1 MAGERATSELP
12 PEPPA
17 HWPARVQAPPE
28 PAPQGPSRRGGASV
42 IIAGAVVFAL
52 LVTYGLGQA
61 LVHADDP
68 RRRGGPPSLP
78 ETTTTAP
85 VEGLVPLEQAVPALI
100 SFVEEQRGARF
111 DPVPDVTPQEDVEYE
126 ATASSAIDRDI
137 AFARHEV
144 TYEALGVDAGRSD
157 LRAGLKLLASR
168 ATVALYDEASGDVI
182 VRGQTTTPY
191 IRANIVAALTRALDQ
206 QLPPAD
212 SPPVEQYDASFAA
225 DALAAGSA
233 ATVEAAYVSQ
243 LDQADQASYGQ
254 DLRQAQGMRGVSG
267 AGEGA
272 QFIDALPTL
281 VGRQFAFHLL
291 NAGAGSRAVDRA
303 FKAPPTTSEQ
313 VFDTTAYDAKQRPLA
328 VDRYPEPQGRLI
340 DEGRFG
346 MADVVI
352 ALAPNIDLAT
362 EAGSH
367 EWGGGR
373 FQTWVN
379 AGEELCVRARVA
391 GDTDATTARLLTRFQ
406 SWASRVGP
414 GASAVSV
421 PDKALGRAAV
431 EIERCS
437 S

>member
-1 MAGERATSELP
+1 
-12 PEPPA
+12 
-17 HWPARVQAPPE
+17 
-28 PAPQGPSRRGGASV
+28 
-42 IIAGAVVFAL
+42 VFAL

-85 VEGLVPLEQAVPALI
+85 VEGVVPLEQAVPALI
-100 SFVEEQRGARF
+100 SFVEEQRGSRF
-111 DPVPDVTPQEDVEYE
+111 DPVPDVTPQDDVEFE
-126 ATASSAIDRDI
+126 SSASSAIDRDI

-144 TYEALGVDAGRSD
+144 TYEALGVDAADGD

-168 ATVALYDEASGDVI
+168 ASVALYDSASGDVI
-182 VRGQTTTPY
+182 VRGEMTTPY
-191 IRANIVAALTRALDQ
+191 IRGNIVNALTRALDQ

-225 DALAAGSA
+225 EALAAGSA
-233 ATVEAAYVSQ
+233 ATVQAAYVSQ
-243 LDQADQASYGQ
+243 LNQADQTSYAQ
-254 DLRQAQGMRGVSG
+254 DLRQIEGMRGVSG
-267 AGEGA
+267 AGQGA

-291 NAGAGSRAVDRA
+291 NASAGPRAVDRA
-303 FKAPPTTSEQ
+303 FRSPPTTSEQ
-313 VFDTTAYDAKQRPLA
+313 VFDPEAYDTKEQPLA
-328 VDRYPEPQGRLI
+328 LDHYTEPQGRLI

-362 EAGSH
+362 ERGSH

-373 FQTWVN
+373 FQTWVDLQDQ
-379 AGEELCVRARVA
+379 LCVRARVA
-391 GDTDATTARLLTRFQ
+391 GDSDSATTQLLARFQ
-406 SWASRVGP
+406 SWAGRVGP
-414 GASAVSV
+414 GASATTVL
-421 PDKALGRAAV
+421 DRTLGRSAV
-431 EIERCS
+431 QIQRCS